1 MAESHRPANVGGM
14 LSCVGLENMRL
25 SIEPETAP
33 LTTGQD
39 GVVRIGKSRVTLDTV
54 VYAFKDGAN
63 AEEIL
68 GRYPSLQSA
77 DIYSV
82 IAYYLLHRTEV
93 DTYLKDREAFRVEV
107 RRENESRFPSTG
119 LREKL
124 PARRRH

>member
-1 MAESHRPANVGGM
+1 MAIIAM
-14 LSCVGLENMRL
+14 MGLRYQ
-25 SIEPETAP
+25 P
-33 LTTGQD
+33 LNC
-39 GVVRIGKSRVTLDTV
+39 L
-54 VYAFKDGAN
+54 FN

-82 IAYYLLHRTEV
+82 IAYYLRHRTEV

-107 RRENESRFPSTG
+107 RLENESRFPSTG

-124 PARRRH
+124 LARRRH